1 MDRKAFKQRMQELK
15 SYREQNP
22 GKGYLDWKASKY
34 AEGGEIPP
42 ERIEVTD
49 PTTGKKW
56 SEMTEDEK
64 LSWRNARGRN
74 QITGKPIVRG
84 NLEET
89 YPEFDVLTGI
99 RGITNGIKNIGKK
112 TIIKS
117 STSLST
123 GADPTLMNR
132 NAAWNARVAEQEK
145 LVKNVANTR
154 QQFNSQLSDT
164 FNSLINS
171 EDAFRRAVM
180 TDKRFGTAY
189 KDTYSKYLRDYN
201 NGKGINAVFDDNI
214 VDGTRAY
221 VNVYDPNT
229 ININKTLY
237 PRKGKELEPGLITH
251 EVGHSVDI
259 KSGDGLIK
267 NLGDRKKFIEDDIL
281 YQRYPE
287 NGEKIKEYLWDG
299 SEIKSH
305 MNEFRNYLMN
315 KGKWSPNE
323 TLKSLQKKLYDP
335 SDNGLFDNMRIL
347 FDTYK
352 NKKQFLKDYNTIP
365 IVSNNNYNNLV

>member
-49 PTTGKKW
+49 PITGKKW

-64 LSWRNARGRN
+64 SSWRNARGRN
-74 QITGKPIVRG
+74 QITGKPIARG

-117 STSLST
+117 STSLNT

-154 QQFNSQLSDT
+154 QQFNSQLNDT
-164 FNSLINS
+164 FNSLIDS
-171 EDAFRRAVM
+171 EDAFRRAVNA
-180 TDKRFGTAY
+180 DKG
-189 KDTYSKYLRDYN
+189 YL
-201 NGKGINAVFDDNI
+201 F
-214 VDGTRAY
+214 
-221 VNVYDPNT
+221 
-229 ININKTLY
+229 
-237 PRKGKELEPGLITH
+237 
-251 EVGHSVDI
+251 
-259 KSGDGLIK
+259 
-267 NLGDRKKFIEDDIL
+267 
-281 YQRYPE
+281 
-287 NGEKIKEYLWDG
+287 
-299 SEIKSH
+299 
-305 MNEFRNYLMN
+305 
-315 KGKWSPNE
+315 
-323 TLKSLQKKLYDP
+323 
-335 SDNGLFDNMRIL
+335 
-347 FDTYK
+347 
-352 NKKQFLKDYNTIP
+352 
-365 IVSNNNYNNLV
+365 

>member
-64 LSWRNARGRN
+64 LSWR
-74 QITGKPIVRG
+74 
-84 NLEET
+84 
-89 YPEFDVLTGI
+89 
-99 RGITNGIKNIGKK
+99 
-112 TIIKS
+112 
-117 STSLST
+117 
-123 GADPTLMNR
+123 ADPTLMNR

-154 QQFNSQLSDT
+154 QQFNSQLNDT
-164 FNSLINS
+164 FNSLIDS
-171 EDAFRRAVM
+171 EDAFRRAVNA
-180 TDKRFGTAY
+180 DKRFGTAY

-229 ININKTLY
+229 ININKALY

-267 NLGDRKKFIEDDIL
+267 NLGDRTKFIEDDIL
-281 YQRYPE
+281 YQRYPKT
-287 NGEKIKEYLWDG
+287 GERIKEYLWDG

-352 NKKQFLKDYNTIP
+352 NKKQFLQKIY
-365 IVSNNNYNNLV
+365 